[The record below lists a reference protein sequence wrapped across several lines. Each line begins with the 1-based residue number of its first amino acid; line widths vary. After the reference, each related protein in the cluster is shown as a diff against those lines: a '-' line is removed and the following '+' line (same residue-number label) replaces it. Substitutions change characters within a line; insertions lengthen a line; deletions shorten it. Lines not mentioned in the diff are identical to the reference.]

1 MLCPSCLAPY
11 PANSYK
17 TEFSQ
22 LVGRRG
28 KVETWRTTSLN
39 IPICDSCHRKAFRTS
54 KYLKW
59 ALILGVV
66 LGIPGFAL
74 VYQAAGT
81 GPAGSI
87 TPVIVFM
94 VVMILWLVLA
104 TAHLV
109 FLPILPI
116 RMVSPA
122 EFEFRN
128 SQYAEL
134 FRKSNQTSLSG
145 VRRRHVRPRTVGLVL
160 AGLFGASAVGMG
172 VVGLVLGLGG
182 GLDYIFVAL
191 YGLAVGAATLGGVV
205 AVIKGH
211 HWWGRR
217 MMYAAGVWGLPIG
230 LLGAVG
236 IVGAALSL
244 NVSYEE
250 SQELPPPPP
259 GRNP

>member
-11 PANSYK
+11 PSNSYK

-39 IPICDSCHRKAFRTS
+39 IPLCDGCHLKAFRVN

-66 LGIPGFAL
+66 LGIPGIAL

-81 GPAGSI
+81 GPDGSI
-87 TPVIVFM
+87 APVIVFM
-94 VVMILWLVLA
+94 ALMVLWLVLA
-104 TAHLV
+104 TAYLV
-109 FLPILPI
+109 FPPVLPI

-134 FRKSNQTSLSG
+134 FRRSNQISVSG
-145 VRRRHVRPRTVGLVL
+145 VRLRHVRPRTIGLVL
-160 AGLFGASAVGMG
+160 AGMFGTFAAGMG
-172 VVGLVLGLGG
+172 VAGFVVALGEGLEYV
-182 GLDYIFVAL
+182 FVAL
-191 YGLAVGAATLGGVV
+191 YLLAVGAVMLGGVV
-205 AVIKGH
+205 AVVKGH
-211 HWWGRR
+211 FWDGRR
-217 MMYAAGVWGLPIG
+217 MMYAGGVWGLPIG

-236 IVGAALSL
+236 IAGAALSL
-244 NVSYEE
+244 NISYEE
-250 SQELPPPPP
+250 TRELPPPPP